1 MLNWLAM
8 VAVVSV
14 LVVVV
19 ATVVVVILC
28 NLGSATTKGYTKFV
42 ARQ

>member
-14 LVVVV
+14 VVVV